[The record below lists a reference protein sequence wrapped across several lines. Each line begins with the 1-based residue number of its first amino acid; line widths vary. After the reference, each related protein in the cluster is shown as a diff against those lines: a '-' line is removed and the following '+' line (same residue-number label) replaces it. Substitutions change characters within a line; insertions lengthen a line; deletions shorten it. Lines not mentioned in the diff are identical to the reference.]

1 MTEPSRRGLAAA
13 SLATAGALILG
24 SASAAQAA
32 TGDNTFDR
40 VRGSKTLRVGVV
52 PGASPYFIKDI
63 ATGAWSGAA
72 IDMANDVAKAF
83 DAKTAFVETTW
94 GNAVLDLQANK
105 IDLAFALN
113 PTPARALSIT
123 FAHPMIIHP
132 FGCIGRPGFT
142 PSAWTWDALNKPE
155 VRITCDIG
163 SLHEVLARRYCPK
176 AQITAFK
183 EEPDALL
190 ALQTGKADVIILAAM
205 LGIAALGKNASLGTF
220 HILNDPFVALP
231 SNLGVQ
237 RETDTRFVEVINA
250 WLDYNRGLGNIREW
264 MIKGLIAGGAK
275 PESIPSE
282 LTF

>member
-1 MTEPSRRGLAAA
+1 MTEASRRGLAAA
-13 SLATAGALILG
+13 SIATAGAFLLAG
-24 SASAAQAA
+24 AGAAKA
-32 TGDNTFDR
+32 DNAESTFER
-40 VRGSKTLRVGVV
+40 VRGSKTLRIGVV

-72 IDMANDVAKAF
+72 IAMAVDFAKVF
-83 DAKTAFVETTW
+83 DAKVVFVETTW

-113 PTPARALSIT
+113 PTPQRALSIT

-132 FGCIGRPGFT
+132 FGCIARAGFNPG
-142 PSAWTWDALNKPE
+142 AWTWAALNKPD
-155 VRITCDIG
+155 VRISCDIG
-163 SLHEVLARRYCPK
+163 SLHEVLARRYCPT

-190 ALQTGKADVIILAAM
+190 ALQTGKVDVIILAAM
-205 LGIAALGKNASLGTF
+205 LGIAALGKNASLGTY

-237 RETDTRFVEVINA
+237 REPDTRWVEVVNA

-275 PESIPSE
+275 PEAIPAE

>member
-1 MTEPSRRGLAAA
+1 MTDASRRGLAAA
-13 SLATAGALILG
+13 SLATAGALLLG

-32 TGDNTFDR
+32 TESTFER
-40 VRGSKTLRVGVV
+40 VRNAKTLRVGVV
-52 PGASPYFIKDI
+52 PGATPYFIKDI

-113 PTPARALSIT
+113 PTPQRALSIT

-142 PSAWTWDALNKPE
+142 PSAWTWAALDQPN

-183 EEPDALL
+183 EEPEALL

-205 LGIAALGKNASLGTF
+205 LGIAALGKNPSLGTY

-237 RETDTRFVEVINA
+237 REPDTRFVEVINA

-275 PESIPSE
+275 QSSIPPE